1 MTDGQGLDFV
11 SSERQ
16 RRDPNAHSF
25 SYDGGVICQPGR
37 LVVPLMARLP
47 KSQLKRAFLRFD
59 YCQLMTPTISMA
71 SPDDAADVPTTSHD
85 FKL

>member
-25 SYDGGVICQPGR
+25 SYDGGVICLPGR
-37 LVVPLMARLP
+37 LVVPLIARLP
-47 KSQLKRAFLRFD
+47 KSHLKRAFLRFD
-59 YCQLMTPTISMA
+59 YCQLMTLTVSMA
-71 SPDDAADVPTTSHD
+71 SPDDAADVLTTSHD